1 MKKLIK
7 RTHDV
12 TITERLYA
20 RRIVIALALALLA
33 LPGIVFAD
41 EAWGSNYG
49 RVEWEKNVEDTAVFK
64 LETPEAKGAVT
75 RLFIGGLL
83 ADPARDSRSYRGYYR
98 GYWTDDSGKNEC
110 EASLVDPLKNNTRNW
125 GILEI
130 AFAENPSGRWDFTAR
145 LGTCFDRYG
154 LKIIGRALNDEGSV
168 EQGPKDPAVRMAEEV
183 SMAFVMRALDN
194 LEESYVA
201 EAGFELV
208 VADSLGDE
216 SVNKQMFPTL
226 EFTEFSLKRSEVEP
240 GFPNRSQTK
249 LEGCGAGVCTFK
261 VEGLMHN
268 TLFMKKIAYR
278 IVEGKPKITA
288 IYIIDGN

>member
-1 MKKLIK
+1 MPI
-7 RTHDV
+7 
-12 TITERLYA
+12 IERRYVKWIGAAVAVVL
-20 RRIVIALALALLA
+20 VA
-33 LPGIVFAD
+33 LPGIAFAD
-41 EAWGSNYG
+41 EAWSSNYG
-49 RVEWEKNVEDTAVFK
+49 RVEWEKNVKETAVFR
-64 LETPEAKGAVT
+64 LETPEVNGSITWFFINGLVADAT
-75 RLFIGGLL
+75 RDGGN
-83 ADPARDSRSYRGYYR
+83 YRGYYR

-154 LKIIGRALNDEGSV
+154 LKIIGRALNDEGSF
-168 EQGPKDPAVRMAEEV
+168 EQRAKDPAVGMAEEV

-201 EAGFELV
+201 EGGFELAI
-208 VADSLGDE
+208 ADSLGDE
-216 SVNKQMFPTL
+216 SVNRQMFPTL

-268 TLFMKKIAYR
+268 TLFLKKIAYR